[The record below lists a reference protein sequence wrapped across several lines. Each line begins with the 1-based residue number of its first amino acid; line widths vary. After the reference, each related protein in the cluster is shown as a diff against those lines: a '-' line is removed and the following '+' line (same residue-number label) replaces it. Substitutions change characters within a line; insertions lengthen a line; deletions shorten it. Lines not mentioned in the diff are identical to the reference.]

1 MSCDIFTYK
10 NNVASK
16 PFVKSNNFIMNEKN
30 NLCKSVSNIFEN
42 HISDHH
48 HVSSAGISQKTVKD
62 ITPISN
68 ADSNQNTPKD
78 QNIEKEAKLLFN
90 NSVYDNLP
98 PILLPLID
106 LYQKDD
112 AKRDVALISLLTHL
126 SACCHF
132 VHGVYH
138 DRDCYPNLIS
148 MQIGAAASGKGEAL
162 WAKQIIESVD
172 EVFMDPKN
180 NMKKFI
186 ISGNTSRAMLISRL
200 QANEGVGIISESEG
214 DTIAENY
221 KSEWG
226 NLSSILRCA
235 YQNESISSERKGS
248 NEITYIKNPRFS
260 MNVTM
265 TPKQLKSLVNERENG
280 LYSRV
285 LFYNLPGGSEFT
297 SPKPKTG
304 VNSKNL
310 ACKAIASEVKKWYTL
325 LRSNDLSFELN
336 DNQWLL
342 FTQFWKER
350 HENLKSQSEVNND
363 DIIFRIALSSFKI
376 AMVLSAIRLKEI
388 PSTGIVKC
396 LDKDL
401 NSALSLSDTLLH
413 HSINTSNLLMQF
425 NTIPVIH
432 SEFLRSLPNE
442 FSSKEFIELASSF
455 QISER
460 TSRRKLNLLTENN
473 YLTKT
478 KHGQYKINK
487 NDK

>member
-1 MSCDIFTYK
+1 
-10 NNVASK
+10 
-16 PFVKSNNFIMNEKN
+16 MNYNEN
-30 NLCKSVSNIFEN
+30 INCRSVSHIFEN
-42 HISDHH
+42 HSSDQH
-48 HVSSAGISQKTVKD
+48 HVSSAGIAQKIVND
-62 ITPISN
+62 INPNNEEESLQ
-68 ADSNQNTPKD
+68 DSSKD
-78 QNIEKEAKLLFN
+78 QNIEEESKLVFDN
-90 NSVYDNLP
+90 YVYDNLP

-106 LYQKDD
+106 LYPKDD
-112 AKRDVALISLLTHL
+112 PKRDVALISLLTHL

-148 MQIGAAASGKGEAL
+148 MQIGPAASGKGEAL

-172 EVFMDPKN
+172 EVFMDPRN

-310 ACKAIASEVKKWYTL
+310 ACKAIASEVKKWYSL
-325 LRSNDLSFELN
+325 LRSNDMSFELN
-336 DNQWLL
+336 ENQWLL
-342 FTQFWKER
+342 FTEFWKER
-350 HENLKSQSEVNND
+350 HENLKSQSEVNNN

-376 AMVLSAIRLKEI
+376 AMVLSAIRLNEI

-401 NSALSLSDTLLH
+401 EVALSLCETLFH
-413 HSINTSNLLMQF
+413 HSINTTNVLMKYQ
-425 NTIPVIH
+425 NKPVIH
-432 SEFLRSLPNE
+432 SEFLKYLPDE
-442 FSSKEFIELASSF
+442 FSSKEFIDLATSF